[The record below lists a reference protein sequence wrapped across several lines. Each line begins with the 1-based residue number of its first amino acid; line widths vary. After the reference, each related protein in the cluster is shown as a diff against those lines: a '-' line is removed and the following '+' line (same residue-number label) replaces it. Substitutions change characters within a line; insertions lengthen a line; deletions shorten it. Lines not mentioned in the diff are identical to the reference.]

1 MRGDTQFFI
10 PFTDNFSRPKS
21 SLAHLREFFR
31 TSLRTNAENRV
42 KLLQSR
48 DTGKSW
54 NEWSMLSPER
64 RNLSRD
70 WWAKFESSFGI
81 GKQNRKFENLESEII
96 SSISFGSRREKWEI
110 AETHVL
116 DKESESFFVV
126 QCCEVVERIVK
137 RDTRFIIGRR
147 ENQLL
152 NFIHIIIFISIYIIF
167 DSYVISRRRK

>member
-1 MRGDTQFFI
+1 MKTMRGDTQFFI

-21 SLAHLREFFR
+21 LAHLREFFR
-31 TSLRTNAENRV
+31 TSLRPNAEDRV

-54 NEWSMLSPER
+54 NEWSMRSPEK

-70 WWAKFESSFGI
+70 WWTKFESLS
-81 GKQNRKFENLESEII
+81 KFENKIESLKITKVKSYRYRYI
-96 SSISFGSRREKWEI
+96 NISFGSRREKWEI

-126 QCCEVVERIVK
+126 QCCEVVGRIVK
-137 RDTRFIIGRR
+137 RDTRFLIGTR
-147 ENQLL
+147 EDQLL
-152 NFIHIIIFISIYIIF
+152 NFI
-167 DSYVISRRRK
+167 

>member
-1 MRGDTQFFI
+1 MRTMRGDTQFFI

-31 TSLRTNAENRV
+31 TSLRTNAEDRV

-81 GKQNRKFENLESEII
+81 GKQNRKFENLGSEII
-96 SSISFGSRREKWEI
+96 SSILDRDERNEKLRKRMCWI
-110 AETHVL
+110 
-116 DKESESFFVV
+116 KK
-126 QCCEVVERIVK
+126 VK
-137 RDTRFIIGRR
+137 VF
-147 ENQLL
+147 
-152 NFIHIIIFISIYIIF
+152 S
-167 DSYVISRRRK
+167 SCSAVK